1 MMRLKNLRSVQR
13 LLPGAATLLT
23 LSLAITLRVERS
35 CSDQPHVDTQ
45 PTLHLPYPY
54 PEMFAIYGPEKPT
67 GTPPGAHHCDRHALT
82 VAYKPARS
90 RLALSPGKLRLT
102 VDRHRMCRRQRD

>member
-1 MMRLKNLRSVQR
+1 MRLKNLRSVQR

-67 GTPPGAHHCDRHALT
+67 ATPPSASSVMFFRH
-82 VAYKPARS
+82 S
-90 RLALSPGKLRLT
+90 LSLINPHV
-102 VDRHRMCRRQRD
+102 VD

>member
-67 GTPPGAHHCDRHALT
+67 GTPPGARTIAIVT
-82 VAYKPARS
+82 PSIIRVGGIIGSATRS
-90 RLALSPGKLRLT
+90 LSLINPHV
-102 VDRHRMCRRQRD
+102 VD